1 MTCHLQSDAD
11 PAPDFYLMR
20 IRMRIH
26 NTDFKYLRLQV
37 LTFLISL
44 FAGADPDGGDP
55 APAVCLAPPALPG
68 VLLPQREAEVRQ
80 GSQHQVLE
88 ARRLRLPRVC
98 RRQGRR
104 TDILHML
111 RNRN

>member
-1 MTCHLQSDAD
+1 MLTSLNIAGAD
-11 PAPDFYLMR
+11 YY
-20 IRMRIH
+20 
-26 NTDFKYLRLQV
+26 K
-37 LTFLISL
+37 ISS
-44 FAGADPDGGDP
+44 FAGADTHRGDP
-55 APAVCLAPPALPG
+55 APAVSLAPLALPG
-68 VLLPQREAEVRQ
+68 VLLPQREAEIRQ

-104 TDILHML
+104 TDILPML